1 MGHLPSH
8 ARFWV
13 PALLLLW
20 LDLWSKKW
28 AFSTLDPETPR
39 TVIKSWLEFR
49 RSLNDGA
56 VFGSFSGFVDVF
68 ILASVFALAFVFYM
82 FALSRRTQWGLHIAL
97 ALILSGAIGN
107 LYDRAYI
114 VADVARVTDESGIQ
128 RSLVGV
134 IVSDPSDEMIRIG
147 DWPDGGNPRTF
158 ARDEVTLQRQ
168 GVVRDFIKFVPRLPA
183 WVPRF
188 GGREAWPWVFNIA
201 DASLVCGVGMLLI
214 SCWTD
219 RRLHER

>member
-1 MGHLPSH
+1 MPSH

-28 AFSTLDPETPR
+28 AFGTLDPETPR
-39 TVIKSWLEFR
+39 TVIKGWLEFR

-68 ILASVFALAFVFYM
+68 ILASLFALAFVFYM
-82 FALSRRTQWGLHIAL
+82 FAFSRRTQWGLHVAL
-97 ALILSGAIGN
+97 ALILSGAVGN
-107 LYDRAYI
+107 LYDRRYV

-128 RSLVGV
+128 RSLVGL

-147 DWPDGGNPRTF
+147 DWPDGANPRTF

-168 GVVRDFIKFVPRLPA
+168 GVVRDFIKFVPRLPV
-183 WVPRF
+183 WIPRF

-219 RRLHER
+219 RKPRER